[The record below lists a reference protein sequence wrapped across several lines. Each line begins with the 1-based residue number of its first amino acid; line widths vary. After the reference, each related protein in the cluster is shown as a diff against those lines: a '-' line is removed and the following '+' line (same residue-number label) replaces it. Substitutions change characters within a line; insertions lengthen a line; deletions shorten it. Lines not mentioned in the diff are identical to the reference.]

1 MDCLRRG
8 GSAHLGAGAWPSSQR
23 IQVLSHTLS
32 TPSPR
37 LGKPCCARAQ
47 TRLEGGPPP
56 DLAPFPDDFP
66 QAIQLAQVSTLQAL
80 SDGIKLIEVEFP
92 SASLLAVAG
101 DAEGANEM
109 TYSSRHLRQFC
120 RAFHDGAAKTR
131 IFFPDKEELRVAKQG
146 KGMDP
151 NAGAW
156 DIDPIWDQTA
166 FSLDYLTEPSGL
178 LDLGINLN
186 RFDPSARLQ
195 PSDELIIAAYPHF
208 DPREME
214 AVHMVWQN
222 AAKQR
227 GIPMI
232 LFNAEL
238 DRLRGGYYPALFYPQ
253 MAKLSKE
260 FIPLV
265 ESTFYLHNFKGS
277 GGGALFRVYPGP
289 WQVLLRTAVG
299 MKAVHTQD
307 ERPTLRQVALDIL
320 PAIRAMR

>member
-1 MDCLRRG
+1 MG
-8 GSAHLGAGAWPSSQR
+8 GSAQMWRGTTSPSRVHCAPRLPPTRPS
-23 IQVLSHTLS
+23 LS
-32 TPSPR
+32 TVFAS
-37 LGKPCCARAQ
+37 AQ
-47 TRLEGGPPP
+47 TSCP

-66 QAIQLAQVSTLQAL
+66 QAIQLAQTSTLQAL

-120 RAFHDGAAKTR
+120 RAFLDKAPKTR

-146 KGMDP
+146 KRMDP

-156 DIDPIWDQTA
+156 DIDAIWEQTA
-166 FSLDYLTEPSGL
+166 FALDFLTQPSGL
-178 LDLGINLN
+178 LDLGINFN
-186 RFDPSARLQ
+186 RFDPSTSVQ

-214 AVHMVWQN
+214 AVNMVWQK
-222 AAKQR
+222 AAKPR
-227 GIPMI
+227 EIPII

-265 ESTFYLHNFKGS
+265 ESAFYLHNFKGT

-289 WQVLLRTAVG
+289 WQVLLRTDSG
-299 MKAVHTQD
+299 MKVVHTQHN
-307 ERPTLRQVALDIL
+307 RPTLRQVALDIL
-320 PAIRAMR
+320 PACLRASRS